1 MRMLITLLFIS
12 FGSFAQEDI
21 ERYKLYPTHNDSWFL
36 KLDTSTGEVWIF
48 DEERRLMIKVEHKLI
63 DPRIQKKIGRYELIK
78 TEKDSFHLL
87 FDNINGKIH
96 RLYWKCGASVTCLK
110 VEE

>member
-1 MRMLITLLFIS
+1 MRTLIILLFIS
-12 FGSFAQEDI
+12 FNTFGQEDI

-36 KLDTSTGEVWIF
+36 KLDTSTGDVWIF
-48 DEERRLMIKVEHKLI
+48 YEERRLMVKVEHNLI
-63 DPRIQKKIGRYELIK
+63 DSRIQKKIGRYELIK